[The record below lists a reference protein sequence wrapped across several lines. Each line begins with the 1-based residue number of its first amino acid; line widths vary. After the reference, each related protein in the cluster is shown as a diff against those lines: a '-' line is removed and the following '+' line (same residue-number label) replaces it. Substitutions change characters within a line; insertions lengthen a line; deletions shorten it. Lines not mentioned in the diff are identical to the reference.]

1 MSDLQN
7 AWCVSLMPETRC
19 IVLNQVFVVFFKSLR
34 IEKVPKGRALQNEYS
49 NCKEH
54 PQYSLGAGGVV

>member
-19 IVLNQVFVVFFKSLR
+19 IVLNQVFVVFFQIAEDRKGAQGESTAKR
-34 IEKVPKGRALQNEYS
+34 IQ
-49 NCKEH
+49 
-54 PQYSLGAGGVV
+54 